1 MFYSLMLVHVRGI
14 GSLFVYWLL
23 FPVSSVWLVQI
34 GAIRKGGVFPN
45 RLLYLWSGYLFVLF
59 SCWIVSTVSTVNI
72 LITRVPLFV
81 IEPVIA
87 EIFIYF
93 VGNLISV
100 YMAGFLAW
108 LTLYLFSSIKW
119 QVVK

>member
-14 GSLFVYWLL
+14 GNLFVYWLL

-34 GAIRKGGVFPN
+34 GAVRKGSAFPN

-59 SCWIVSTVSTVNI
+59 SCWIVSTAPTVNI
-72 LITRVPLFV
+72 LFTRVPVFV
-81 IEPVIA
+81 IEPVIT
-87 EIFIYF
+87 EIFIFF

-100 YMAGFLAW
+100 YMAGFFAW
-108 LTLYLFSSIKW
+108 FTLHLFNSIKR